1 MVLKTKDPGFTRFSK
16 IDLEM
21 PTQYEFDKNF
31 HTPGPRGCSRS
42 LEILNIDENKQ
53 LLDVGSVTFLLEILN
68 QHSLHVHLLF
78 SLIEHYAL
86 VIF

>member
-1 MVLKTKDPGFTRFSK
+1 MVLKTKDPRFTRFSK

-31 HTPGPRGCSRS
+31 HTPGPCGCSRS
-42 LEILNIDENKQ
+42 LEILNIDENNQ
-53 LLDVGSVTFLLEILN
+53 LLNVGSVTFLLEILN
-68 QHSLHVHLLF
+68 QHSLHGHLLF